1 MDGAPSAPAEPL
13 GSCAHPMRRSKWK
26 GAVYLAPAVVFVL
39 VFTAYP
45 LSQMMWMSLHNW
57 PLIEAPR
64 WVGLG
69 NFVRAYKDRQFWTS
83 LAFTLKYTAYIT
95 PILMIGGYLTALLV
109 ARNTPLRRLT
119 RAIVFTPVVI
129 GLGVSSLLW
138 YWLFNYNFGP
148 VDRLLVDLGV
158 VDHPLIWFGEDAD
171 RALWAIIVSIVWKV
185 NGFGML
191 LFVAAIQAIPEEIN
205 EAATMDGAGYWRRV
219 LEITLPLTMKTI
231 LLVTLVSVIGSLLAF
246 DQFFLMTA
254 GQPFN
259 QTASSVFWIYLNSFP
274 YLKLGYGAA
283 LSLIMTTIVLALTV
297 VQMILTR
304 KVRSE

>member
-1 MDGAPSAPAEPL
+1 MK
-13 GSCAHPMRRSKWK
+13 RSKWI
-26 GAVYLAPAVVFVL
+26 AVLYLAPAVAFVL
-39 VFTAYP
+39 AFTAYP
-45 LSQMMWMSLHNW
+45 LSQMIWMSLHRW
-57 PLIEAPR
+57 SLIEAHR
-64 WVGLG
+64 WVGAG

-109 ARNTPLRRLT
+109 ARNTPLRRWT
-119 RAIVFTPVVI
+119 RAIVFMPVVI

-148 VDRLLVDLGV
+148 VNRLLVDIGV
-158 VDHPLIWFGEDAD
+158 VDHPVIWFGEDAD
-171 RALWAIIVSIVWKV
+171 RALWAVIASVVWKV

-205 EAATMDGAGYWRRV
+205 EAAAIDGASYWRRV
-219 LEITLPLTMKTI
+219 AAITLPLTLKTI

-283 LSLIMTTIVLALTV
+283 LSLILTAIVLGLTV
-297 VQMILTR
+297 VQIIVTR
-304 KVRSE
+304 RVRI